1 MCQNRE
7 RQNDWHLTDK
17 VIIISFLHISV
28 QKCTAVSFPRL
39 CFPVSTGTILQP
51 LHKIW
56 PVPNPKHFLL
66 GDTKKWKETFL
77 KAYSLRSVHNCFPF
91 FRLRACY
98 TLYDI
103 HLFHLLQAADPPG
116 RLHLRN
122 TQTPSAPTAFFC
134 PPHPTNR
141 KQNKNRSPPQVTNPN
156 ICNFQRSPE
165 TNIL

>member
-17 VIIISFLHISV
+17 VIIISVLHISV
-28 QKCTAVSFPRL
+28 QKWTAVSFPWL
-39 CFPVSTGTILQP
+39 SFPVSTGTILQP

-77 KAYSLRSVHNCFPF
+77 KAYSLRGMHNCFPF

-98 TLYDI
+98 TLYNI
-103 HLFHLLQAADPPG
+103 HLFHLVQAADPPG

-122 TQTPSAPTAFFC
+122 TRTPSAPTAFFC
-134 PPHPTNR
+134 RTTPHKRDTKTKQKPTTSYEPKR
-141 KQNKNRSPPQVTNPN
+141 
-156 ICNFQRSPE
+156 
-165 TNIL
+165 L